1 MKANKC
7 LPIMGILAAIVLA
20 CLAGEKP
27 ATSEDK
33 DIQAVVQGNNTFA
46 LELYARLRG
55 NEGNLFFSP
64 YSISTALAMTYSGAR
79 GTTAG
84 QMARALRLPT
94 EHNKDLDG
102 DSQSVPV
109 HRIEKTVM
117 SDQRLAAAFGKLQK
131 YLKADPKKEGYELSV
146 ANALWGQ
153 KGYEFREQFIELV
166 KADYEGRLSEVDF
179 AGAAES
185 ARKTINAWVEKK
197 TKNKIK
203 ELIKPGLLSS
213 MTRLVLTNAIY
224 FKGAWDTPF
233 QEVATRPARFTLS
246 AGKKIDVPMMNQS
259 NKFKYAETE
268 TFQALELPYADNELS
283 MVILLPKKTDGLSDF
298 EKKLTAKSLSGWLS
312 RLAKRKVIVSVPKFK
327 MTSQFSM
334 ASVLKSMG
342 MTDAFAPR
350 EADFSGMNGRKDLF
364 ISAVVHKA
372 FVEVNEEGTEA
383 AAATGVAMSVTSMP
397 IDRPPIF
404 RADHPFLFL
413 IRHNQT
419 GSILFVGRVTNP
431 KT

>member
-1 MKANKC
+1 MSANKC
-7 LPIMGILAAIVLA
+7 LIVMGILAAAMIV
-20 CLAGEKP
+20 CCAGEKP
-27 ATSEDK
+27 ASNENK
-33 DIQAVVQGNNTFA
+33 DIQAVVGGNSQFA

-84 QMARALRLPT
+84 QMAQALRFPT
-94 EHNKDLDG
+94 EHNKGL
-102 DSQSVPV
+102 
-109 HRIEKTVM
+109 M
-117 SDQRLAAAFGKLQK
+117 SDERLAAAFGKLQK
-131 YLKADPKKEGYELSV
+131 SLKADPKREGYELSV

-153 KGYEFREQFIELV
+153 RGYDFLEEFLEIVETN
-166 KADYEGRLSEVDF
+166 YGGRLGEVDF
-179 AGAAES
+179 AAATEK
-185 ARKTINAWVEKK
+185 ARRIINAWVEEK

-203 ELIKPGLLSS
+203 ELIKPGVLSS

-233 QEVATRPARFTLS
+233 QEAATRPAAFTLS
-246 AGKKIDVPMMNQS
+246 GGNKVDVPMMHQS
-259 NKFKYAETE
+259 DRFKYAEIE
-268 TFQALELPYADNELS
+268 SFQALELPYAGDDLS

-298 EKKLTAKSLSGWLS
+298 EKKLTAKNLSDWLS
-312 RLAKRKVIVSVPKFK
+312 RLAKRKVIVSIPKFE

-342 MTDAFAPR
+342 MPDAFAPR
-350 EADFSGMNGRKDLF
+350 KADFSGMNGRRDLF

-372 FVEVNEEGTEA
+372 YVEVNEEGTEA
-383 AAATGVAMSVTSMP
+383 AAATAVAISVTSMP
-397 IDRPPIF
+397 TDRPPTF

-419 GSILFVGRVTNP
+419 GSILFIGRVTNP